1 MAVAG
6 VSVRDSRVANRVR
19 FRAIVRGRVQGVS
32 FRYYTLEMAREL
44 GVLGF
49 VRNRWDGTVEIVA
62 EGQEASA
69 RRLVTWLHTGPRWA
83 RVEDVDVTWEDPIGE
98 FKQFEVRF

>member
-1 MAVAG
+1 
-6 VSVRDSRVANRVR
+6 VANRVC

-32 FRYYTLEMAREL
+32 FRYYTLGMAREL

-62 EGQEASA
+62 EGQEASLH
-69 RRLVTWLHTGPRWA
+69 RFLTWLHTGPRWA
-83 RVEDVDVTWEDPIGE
+83 RVEDVDVEWQEPTGG

>member
-1 MAVAG
+1 M
-6 VSVRDSRVANRVR
+6 ANRVC

-49 VRNRWDGTVEIVA
+49 VRNRGDGTVEIVA
-62 EGQEASA
+62 EGKEASIC
-69 RRLVTWLHTGPRWA
+69 RLVMWLHTGPRWA
-83 RVEDVDVTWEDPIGE
+83 RVEDVDVTWEEPVGE